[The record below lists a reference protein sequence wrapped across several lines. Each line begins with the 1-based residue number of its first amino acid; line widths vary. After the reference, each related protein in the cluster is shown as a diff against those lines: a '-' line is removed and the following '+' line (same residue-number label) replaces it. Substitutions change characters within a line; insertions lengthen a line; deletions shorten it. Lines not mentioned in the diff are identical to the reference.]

1 MVQLRLSDVRGAR
14 QVQVSPV
21 MMNLPF
27 DKIAKYLAIGLEIP
41 STILGAVLLGY
52 LVDSYFGTSPWLTV
66 GFSILGFGGAVY
78 RLIKYAEYF
87 SRHGKN

>member
-1 MVQLRLSDVRGAR
+1 
-14 QVQVSPV
+14 

-41 STILGAVLLGY
+41 STILGAVILGY
-52 LVDSYFGTSPWLTV
+52 FADSRLGTSPWLTV
-66 GFSILGFGGAVY
+66 GFSILGFVGAVF